1 MVNIDIKYDNF
12 LITGAHGF
20 LGSHTVEVFRENGA
34 NNIVTFSKK
43 EYDLRNEEDVKKL
56 FTTYKDID
64 IVIHIAADVGG
75 IKYSSSHPAQQYY
88 NNIMM
93 NTLILHYSYL
103 NNVKK
108 FVGIG
113 SVCEY
118 PEVTPVPFK
127 ESYVWNG
134 YPVPSNDA
142 YGLSKRSLLA
152 QSIAYNKEY
161 NFNAIHLLPINLYG
175 PRDDFSL
182 ENSHVIPALI
192 IKFYEAKLS
201 NKKFVEVWG
210 SGEASREFVYV
221 KDTAEAIYLATMNY
235 NKPDPINIGTG
246 DEIKIKDLAY
256 LISDIT
262 DYKGDIIFDK
272 NKPEGQLRRKLD
284 VSKAQKELG
293 FNAKTDFREG
303 LKKTIDWY
311 KHNLLQSACNKV
323 SNL

>member
-1 MVNIDIKYDNF
+1 MVDINLKSDNF
-12 LITGAHGF
+12 LITGGNGF
-20 LGSHTVEVFRENGA
+20 LGSHTVETFREKGA
-34 NNIVTFSKK
+34 CNLNTFSIKDF
-43 EYDLRNEEDVKKL
+43 DLRKEEDVKRL
-56 FTTYKDID
+56 FSTFKETD

-75 IKYSSSHPAQQYY
+75 IKYSSTHPAKQYY

-103 NNVKK
+103 NKVKK
-108 FVGIG
+108 FIGIG

-161 NFNAIHLLPINLYG
+161 GFNAIHLLPINLYG

-192 IKFYEAKLS
+192 IKFHEAKVNNQQS
-201 NKKFVEVWG
+201 VEVWG

-221 KDTAEAIYLATMNY
+221 KDTAEAIFLATMNY
-235 NKPDPINIGTG
+235 NKPEPVNIGTG

-256 LISDIT
+256 LIAEIV
-262 DYKGDIIFDK
+262 DYKGEIIFDK
-272 NKPEGQLRRKLD
+272 SKPEGQLRRKLD
-284 VSKAQKELG
+284 VSLALNEFGFTAKTGFKEGLIQTINWYKKELLH
-293 FNAKTDFREG
+293 TP
-303 LKKTIDWY
+303 
-311 KHNLLQSACNKV
+311 CNEV
-323 SNL
+323 TH

>member
-1 MVNIDIKYDNF
+1 MVDIDLRSDNI
-12 LITGAHGF
+12 LITGGNGF
-20 LGSHTVEVFRENGA
+20 LGSHTVEVFKEKDAENI
-34 NNIVTFSKK
+34 NTFSSK
-43 EYDLRNEEDVKKL
+43 EFDLRKEEDVKRL
-56 FTTYKDID
+56 FSTYKETNV
-64 IVIHIAADVGG
+64 VIHIAADVGG
-75 IKYSSSHPAQQYY
+75 IKYSSTHPAKQYY
-88 NNIMM
+88 NNIMI

-103 NNVKK
+103 NKVKK

-118 PEVTPVPFK
+118 PEVTPIPFK

-161 NFNAIHLLPINLYG
+161 GFNAIHLLPINLYG

-192 IKFYEAKLS
+192 IKFHEAKV
-201 NKKFVEVWG
+201 NNQQAVEVWG

-221 KDTAEAIYLATMNY
+221 KDTAEAIFLATMNY
-235 NKPDPINIGTG
+235 NKPEPVNIGTG

-256 LISDIT
+256 LIAEIV
-262 DYKGDIIFDK
+262 DYKGEIIFDK
-272 NKPEGQLRRKLD
+272 SKPEGQLRRKLD
-284 VSKAQKELG
+284 VSLAKNEFG
-293 FNAKTDFREG
+293 FTAKTGFKKG
-303 LKKTIDWY
+303 LIQTINWY
-311 KHNLLQSACNKV
+311 KNKLLHTPYDKV
-323 SNL
+323 TH

>member
-1 MVNIDIKYDNF
+1 MVDIDIRNNKI

-20 LGSHTVEVFRENGA
+20 LGSHTVDTFKEKGA
-34 NNIVTFSKK
+34 KNIFTFSSRD
-43 EYDLRNEEDVKKL
+43 YDLRKESDVKNL
-56 FTTYKDID
+56 FSNYNDID

-75 IKYSSSHPAQQYY
+75 IKYSSTHPAKQYF

-103 NNVKK
+103 SNIKK

-142 YGLSKRSLLA
+142 YGLSKRSMLA

-161 NFNAIHLLPINLYG
+161 DFNAIHLLPINLYG

-201 NKKFVEVWG
+201 DKKSVEVWG

-221 KDTAEAIYLATMNY
+221 EDAAEAIYLATLKY
-235 NKPDPINIGTG
+235 NKSSPINIGTG
-246 DEIKIKDLAY
+246 DEVKIKDLAY
-256 LISDIT
+256 LISDII
-262 DYKGDIIFDK
+262 DYKGEILFDK

-284 VSKAQKELG
+284 VSKAQNEFG
-293 FNAKTDFREG
+293 FSARINFKEG
-303 LKKTIDWY
+303 LKNTINWY
-311 KHNLLQSACNKV
+311 KDELLQSTCNKV
-323 SNL
+323 SD